1 MTDEKAVI
9 YKRSSIHYYGDIG
22 DFVEVVFVHNKHSR
36 L

>member
-9 YKRSSIHYYGDIG
+9 YKQYGDIG
-22 DFVEVVFVHNKHSR
+22 DFVGVVFVHNKHSR